1 MAQVLRKDV
10 LYAEERY
17 AILGAV
23 MAVFDE
29 LGNGYIEPVYQDALE
44 LEFQARGIPY
54 EREKELRSQYKGQ
67 YVKHYYK
74 ADFVCYGKIIIELKA
89 VSALNSEHMAQTINY
104 LKTTGLELALLA
116 NLGSNTLE
124 RKWLISSRS
133 RNILNVQEQ
142 Y

>member
-54 EREKELRSQYKGQ
+54 EREKELRIQYKGQ

-89 VSALNSEHMAQTINY
+89 VSALNNEHMAQTINY

>member
-54 EREKELRSQYKGQ
+54 EREKELRIQYKGQ

-116 NLGSNTLE
+116 NLGSKTLE

>member
-54 EREKELRSQYKGQ
+54 EREKELRIQYKGQ

-124 RKWLISSRS
+124 RTWLISSRS

>member
-54 EREKELRSQYKGQ
+54 EREKELRIQYKGQ